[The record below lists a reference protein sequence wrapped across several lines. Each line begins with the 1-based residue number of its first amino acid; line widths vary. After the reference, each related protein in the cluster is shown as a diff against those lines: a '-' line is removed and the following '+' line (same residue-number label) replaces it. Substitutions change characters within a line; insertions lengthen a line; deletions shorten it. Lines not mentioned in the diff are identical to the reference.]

1 VDILI
6 TPGRAPP
13 TLAHTRR
20 TARPMVALALQPGPK
35 TPTPQFTSS
44 AARTG
49 PLTMSRSATDAYPDT
64 VEFYFRANLVH
75 RIEWL
80 YGPLAS

>member
-1 VDILI
+1 
-6 TPGRAPP
+6 
-13 TLAHTRR
+13 
-20 TARPMVALALQPGPK
+20 
-35 TPTPQFTSS
+35 
-44 AARTG
+44 
-49 PLTMSRSATDAYPDT
+49 MSRSATDAYPDT